1 MRESLPYGFG
11 DDVAAQVERLVHA
24 ARIERA
30 RAVHAAFAAAFRWLR
45 GLSGTWPKH
54 RTVSRPTRC

>member
-1 MRESLPYGFG
+1 
-11 DDVAAQVERLVHA
+11 
-24 ARIERA
+24 
-30 RAVHAAFAAAFRWLR
+30 VHAAFAAAFRWLR

>member
-1 MRESLPYGFG
+1 MREPLPYGFE

-30 RAVHAAFAAAFRWLR
+30 RTVRAAFAAAFRWLR

-54 RTVSRPTRC
+54 RAAPGPVRC